1 MLFKHVEDVMFSLN
15 FLICASLQQDWSR
28 DFCSGVYWEYLPSK
42 IVESWLNSS
51 NLGWTSHHVQ
61 SFKCQELEHAGC
73 FCDKI
78 CIYLW
83 IEGSF
88 GVC

>member
-28 DFCSGVYWEYLPSK
+28 DFCSGVYWEYLPGK

-61 SFKCQELEHAGC
+61 SFKCQELENAGC